1 MGNPIVNFT
10 PTQEQYGYLS
20 QMYVLQMDTAQFFTD
35 CSSDQLIDLLG
46 YTVCSVTANATATE
60 GDSGDETG
68 MAAGSLWVMI
78 LGACTLAIILAGAVW
93 HRHMLKK
100 EMASAMQAKSELQ
113 ELKKRDSQL
122 WQDDILM
129 KHRLEMDSIFKLKI
143 LASGMFGEV
152 WLATYHSQY
161 VAVKCLKE
169 EDPDREAIQQFVDEI
184 KLMATCSHTRIVQ
197 FLGVAWTKESD
208 LQLVTEYM
216 ERGDLRN
223 YLDEARAA
231 NPNKPVDWDLR
242 HINIA
247 LDVAEAL
254 VYLHSLDPPVV
265 HRDLKARNVLLGSE
279 WQAKLTD
286 FGTAKAQQALEEQQ
300 MTACVG
306 TLRWMAPEVMIG
318 QEYDCSADIF
328 SFGIVLNEM
337 DTRELPYYDA
347 CNDDGELISE
357 TTIARRVVEG
367 SLLVSFS
374 PSCPSAIETL
384 ARRCCSRDPEDRPNA
399 LYVAYELRQLLRQHR
414 NKASTVVSSG
424 AAAPDSN
431 GSNNGTISV

>member
-1 MGNPIVNFT
+1 MN
-10 PTQEQYGYLS
+10 
-20 QMYVLQMDTAQFFTD
+20 VLQMDSTQFWTD
-35 CSSDQLIDLLG
+35 CTDDQLVDLLG
-46 YTVCSVTANATATE
+46 YDVCSVTANATATE
-60 GDSGDETG
+60 EDSGDETG
-68 MAAGSLWVMI
+68 MAAGSVWIMVV
-78 LGACTLAIILAGAVW
+78 GACTLAFILAGAVW
-93 HRHMLKK
+93 HRHTLKK
-100 EMASAMQAKSELQ
+100 EMASTMQAKSELQ
-113 ELKKRDSQL
+113 ELKKRESQL
-122 WQDDILM
+122 WQDDLLM
-129 KHRLEMDSIFKLKI
+129 KHRLEMDSIFKVKI

-197 FLGVAWTKESD
+197 FFGVAWTKESD

-223 YLDEARAA
+223 YLDEAQTA

-265 HRDLKARNVLLGSE
+265 HRDLKARNVLLGCE

-306 TLRWMAPEVMIG
+306 TLRWMAPEVMKG
-318 QEYDCSADIF
+318 EEYDSSADIF
-328 SFGIVLNEM
+328 SFGMVLSEM

-347 CNDDGELISE
+347 CNDDGEPISE
-357 TTIARRVVEG
+357 TTIARRVLEG
-367 SLLVSFS
+367 SLQVSFS
-374 PSCPSAIETL
+374 PSCPPVIETL
-384 ARRCCSRDPEDRPNA
+384 ARRCCSHDAEDRPNA
-399 LYVAYELRQLLRQHR
+399 LYVAYELRQLLRQQR
-414 NKASTVVSSG
+414 TKASATSTPSQKRSESSSSRK
-424 AAAPDSN
+424 ATH
-431 GSNNGTISV
+431 GTIAV

>member
-1 MGNPIVNFT
+1 MNFT
-10 PTQEQYGYLS
+10 PTQEQYGFLS
-20 QMYVLQMDTAQFFTD
+20 QMDVLQMDVTQFSTD

-46 YTVCSVTANATATE
+46 YSICSVTANATATE

-68 MAAGSLWVMI
+68 MAAGSMWIMI
-78 LGACTLAIILAGAVW
+78 LGACTLALILAGAVW
-93 HRHMLKK
+93 HHYTLKK
-100 EMASAMQAKSELQ
+100 EMKSTMLAKSELQ
-113 ELKKRDSQL
+113 ELKKRESQL
-122 WQDDILM
+122 WQDDLLM
-129 KHRLEMDSIFKLKI
+129 KHRLEMDSIFKVKI

-169 EDPDREAIQQFVDEI
+169 EDPDREEIQQFVDEI

-197 FLGVAWTKESD
+197 FFGVAWTKESD

-223 YLDEARAA
+223 YLDEARKG
-231 NPNKPVDWDLR
+231 NPSKPVDWDLR

-247 LDVAEAL
+247 LDIAEAL

-265 HRDLKARNVLLGSE
+265 HRDLKARNVLLGCE

-286 FGTAKAQQALEEQQ
+286 FGTAKAQQALEKQQ

-306 TLRWMAPEVMIG
+306 TLRWMAPEVMTG
-318 QEYDCSADIF
+318 EEYDSSADIF
-328 SFGIVLNEM
+328 SFGIVLSEM
-337 DTRELPYYDA
+337 DTRELPYFDA
-347 CNDDGELISE
+347 CNDDGELLSE

-367 SLLVSFS
+367 SLQASFS
-374 PSCPSAIETL
+374 SSCPPVIETL
-384 ARRCCSRDPEDRPNA
+384 AHRCCSHGAEDRPNA
-399 LYVAYELRQLLRQHR
+399 LYVAYELRQFLRQQR
-414 NKASTVVSSG
+414 TKATAASTG
-424 AAAPDSN
+424 AAAPERNDSN
-431 GSNNGTISV
+431 TSRKAPHGTISV